1 LVTKKGDEM
10 SKAKKESKK
19 IEDKPSDIDKIRNRI
34 NELYVILEGM
44 SSRLDDIEK
53 VANRAAHRLGI

>member
-53 VANRAAHRLGI
+53 GANRAAHRKT

>member
-1 LVTKKGDEM
+1 M
-10 SKAKKESKK
+10 SKGKKEVKK
-19 IEDKPSDIDKIRNRI
+19 KVEKKPSDIDKIRSRI

-44 SSRLDDIEK
+44 HSRLDDIEK